1 MIFYGSFIYG
11 TIDFL
16 YGTQMFSPKRK
27 WKQKFSGIPSFFF
40 KREGPSCMFSQNDNF
55 SQKSGENQRKKI
67 SRWYPL
73 APFTVN
79 WLSFAMKY
87 TRFNLH
93 TDMCAQTDYD
103 TSLYDHIVLS
113 TGIGRYTHSR
123 ILLILHIVLLITLSI
138 MKIVVVCQCPRQG
151 VTVAVIFWTRGFF

>member
-1 MIFYGSFIYG
+1 MIFDILWFFYLRHNWLFVWYA
-11 TIDFL
+11 DV
-16 YGTQMFSPKRK
+16 FSKTK
-27 WKQKFSGIPSFFF
+27 VKTEIFGYTKFFF

-123 ILLILHIVLLITLSI
+123 ILWILHIVL
-138 MKIVVVCQCPRQG
+138 
-151 VTVAVIFWTRGFF
+151 